1 MDKCHPLSTPM
12 VVRSLYVEKDPSR
25 PREKDEEL
33 LGPEVPYPS
42 AIIALMLADLRND
55 VNETLDQTLK
65 MVCGA
70 KGTSVH
76 ILPSQ
81 LEPHKVVPYGALM
94 DIDGAQSQGG
104 DTQLLFLY
112 NLY

>member
-1 MDKCHPLSTPM
+1 MKHLT
-12 VVRSLYVEKDPSR
+12 K
-25 PREKDEEL
+25 
-33 LGPEVPYPS
+33 
-42 AIIALMLADLRND
+42 
-55 VNETLDQTLK
+55 TLK

-81 LEPHKVVPYGALM
+81 LEPHKVVPYRALM

-104 DTQLLFLY
+104 DT
-112 NLY
+112 